1 MPLYNGGETIL
12 TIAFD
17 LRQPEQREALNDFR
31 NAFGETAD
39 LESISEF
46 VFALHIRPYLVRK
59 AGESA

>member
-39 LESISEF
+39 LEAVNEF
-46 VFALHIRPYLVRK
+46 VFCLHIKPGLVRRRK
-59 AGESA
+59 GAA

>member
-46 VFALHIRPYLVRK
+46 VFCLHIKPGLVRQRK
-59 AGESA
+59 DTA